1 MPRPCYRWS
10 RRRSVQRFAR
20 LRKPATQPIARF
32 PGSRPPETHVSGIRH
47 ELVNRVRQ
55 EIQAGTYDN
64 PAKLEAALER
74 MFNCLA
80 DD

>member
-1 MPRPCYRWS
+1 LPS
-10 RRRSVQRFAR
+10 
-20 LRKPATQPIARF
+20 TQA
-32 PGSRPPETHVSGIRH
+32 SGIRH

>member
-10 RRRSVQRFAR
+10 RRRSAQRFAR
-20 LRKPATQPIARF
+20 LRKPAVLAITRLQ
-32 PGSRPPETHVSGIRH
+32 GGRPAEAQVSGIRH